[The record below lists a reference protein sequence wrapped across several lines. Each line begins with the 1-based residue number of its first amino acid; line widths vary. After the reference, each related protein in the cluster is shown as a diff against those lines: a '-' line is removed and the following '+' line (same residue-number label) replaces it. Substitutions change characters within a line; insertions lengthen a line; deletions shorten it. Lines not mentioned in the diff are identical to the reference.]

1 MIAQEVRE
9 KEWNNRRLP
18 RALNFDGEYV
28 GFMKSNLPFGVT
40 VMTGDHHL
48 FTTPP
53 THSFEVSADCQLHL
67 KHATRLCKVF
77 GDNAIEPHCYV
88 AHAHEAESA
97 FVCEFGVP
105 SGRLLVAFPT
115 VMNPKGVL
123 RCLADGIPMGQLLDT
138 GVDVSAPVQS
148 PPPAKPQPQQSSKP
162 LPASL
167 LPVSPSLVVLSPA
180 KPNFA
185 HVTTARITEA
195 HVPALVAQQFGAYIT
210 CFKPKD
216 DDVRW
221 AKRFANFKRQLTW
234 WATKTHV
241 SIYVNFSGW
250 SFKEVEDFIS
260 DKSPEMKKIVKRISN
275 YMFSP
280 RPQPLIVNRIKCLEK
295 FYDSDHRWG
304 IMLDD
309 DAVLSDDEHH
319 NSSWRM
325 FAEMAVNE
333 HDYAGVDVFFP
344 INGAKAAWQKDVNG
358 LENVV
363 QTINGE
369 TVTVA
374 EFKYPDNAERHR
386 LNHVFTTNTDLKG
399 SMFVVR
405 NFRKEGRPEVLPDA
419 SYTLHGEDTY
429 FAMLAISMG
438 YSVRRCNNIILKELT
453 GKHDSYFGLPEARI
467 EAMRE
472 GNLRLVEMFAGK
484 RLRMK
489 REGDPSFRSNGKD
502 AGEVKVRDHLLYKDD
517 FILECL
523 GEAPKTLEVAKPQ

>member
-1 MIAQEVRE
+1 
-9 KEWNNRRLP
+9 
-18 RALNFDGEYV
+18 
-28 GFMKSNLPFGVT
+28 
-40 VMTGDHHL
+40 
-48 FTTPP
+48 
-53 THSFEVSADCQLHL
+53 
-67 KHATRLCKVF
+67 
-77 GDNAIEPHCYV
+77 
-88 AHAHEAESA
+88 
-97 FVCEFGVP
+97 
-105 SGRLLVAFPT
+105 
-115 VMNPKGVL
+115 
-123 RCLADGIPMGQLLDT
+123 
-138 GVDVSAPVQS
+138 
-148 PPPAKPQPQQSSKP
+148 
-162 LPASL
+162 
-167 LPVSPSLVVLSPA
+167 
-180 KPNFA
+180 
-185 HVTTARITEA
+185 
-195 HVPALVAQQFGAYIT
+195 
-210 CFKPKD
+210 
-216 DDVRW
+216 
-221 AKRFANFKRQLTW
+221 
-234 WATKTHV
+234 
-241 SIYVNFSGW
+241 
-250 SFKEVEDFIS
+250 
-260 DKSPEMKKIVKRISN
+260 
-275 YMFSP
+275 MFSP
-280 RPQPLIVNRIKCLEK
+280 RPQPLVVNRTKCLEN

-358 LENVV
+358 LENVE

-429 FAMLAISMG
+429 F
-438 YSVRRCNNIILKELT
+438 
-453 GKHDSYFGLPEARI
+453 GLPEARI

-489 REGDPSFRSNGKD
+489 REGDPSFRSKGKD